1 MTMEHG
7 IARLVE
13 DSGFRD
19 EVLRELSGDRCAV
32 PCRWL
37 YDDRGS
43 EQFEDITRLEEYY
56 PTRTEV
62 GILREAATPVGTF
75 AGPRRGA
82 IDRSVPNGGN
92 RRSRPGDRHRL
103 HGLYNPAG
111 QRRQGETCIGEARPS
126 SAGSLTS
133 SAPAGRSRSAPL
145 PSAAVSLSPAQ
156 ATPGQ

>member
-75 AGPRRGA
+75 AGPAGA
-82 IDRSVPNGGN
+82 
-92 RRSRPGDRHRL
+92 RL
-103 HGLYNPAG
+103 IAAF
-111 QRRQGETCIGEARPS
+111 QTAAIV
-126 SAGSLTS
+126 
-133 SAPAGRSRSAPL
+133 
-145 PSAAVSLSPAQ
+145 AAVLAI
-156 ATPGQ
+156 AAGLTAFMTLPGSVDRAKPV